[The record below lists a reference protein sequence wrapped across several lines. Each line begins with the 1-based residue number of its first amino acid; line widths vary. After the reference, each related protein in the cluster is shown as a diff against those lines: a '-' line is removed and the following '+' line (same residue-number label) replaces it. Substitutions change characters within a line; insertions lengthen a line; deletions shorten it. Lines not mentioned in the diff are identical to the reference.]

1 MKLTNFQIFQI
12 YDNGEKFNSL
22 KVTIPIEINFYI
34 QKNIETIRNAATLIN
49 DNRNFIIQ
57 KYGVLED
64 PDQEISTDDED
75 DFVNDTMTRQSYKIP
90 KDKIQSALDEMKK
103 LMNIEQDIQIYK
115 IKLSSLI
122 KNNIELDTEQL
133 NLILFMIEDDLQEA
147 KEE

>member
-1 MKLTNFQIFQI
+1 MKLTNLQIFTI
-12 YDNGEKFNSL
+12 FENIDKFNNMNLSL
-22 KVTIPIEINFYI
+22 PIEINFYI
-34 QKNIETIRNAATLIN
+34 QKNVATIKDAASLIN

-64 PDQEISTDDED
+64 KVEIED
-75 DFVNDTMTRQSYKIP
+75 DDIVDESTMKQSYTIP
-90 KDKIQSALDEMKK
+90 KDKMQAALDEMKK